1 MRKWTTDPISTVME
15 LVPTQQTASLN
26 KEIVA
31 NGCERASALEETVA
45 RGVTV
50 TSKGHREEIADQGS
64 PRHHLEDEILEA
76 AVEDQKEAKA
86 NGKEARTVDK

>member
-26 KEIVA
+26 KEIV
-31 NGCERASALEETVA
+31 
-45 RGVTV
+45 VTV

-86 NGKEARTVDK
+86 KEKEARKVEK